1 MPTTFKKL
9 GSLLT
14 LTVALAGVC
23 ITGCKAKKE
32 APPAPG
38 PAEVGIITLEAKPVT
53 LTTELPGR
61 TSAFRVAEVRARASG
76 IVLKRLFTEGA
87 DVKEGEVLFKIDP
100 GPYQASLQSAQAT
113 LSRASANLE
122 NLKLQ
127 AERAGKMVKEG
138 LGTQQDFEN
147 ATAAVKTAEAD
158 KAGGAAAVQTAA
170 LNLDYTTVKAPIAGR
185 IGRAEVTEGAYVQAS
200 TATLMATIQ
209 QIDSIYVD
217 LTWSSA
223 EALRLRREIESGRLK
238 GSDGQAVVTLF
249 LEDGSQYPEQ
259 GKMQFTDVTVEASTG
274 SISLRALFANP
285 KNELLPGMFVRARL
299 EEGSKPDAIL
309 VPQRAVTRDA
319 TGKAT
324 ALIVDE
330 GNKVARRTLQAE
342 RAVGDSWLVTDG
354 LKAGDR
360 VIVEGLQKVR
370 PDAIVVPVPAQEKK
384 QAAR

>member
-1 MPTTFKKL
+1 
-9 GSLLT
+9 
-14 LTVALAGVC
+14 
-23 ITGCKAKKE
+23 
-32 APPAPG
+32 
-38 PAEVGIITLEAKPVT
+38 
-53 LTTELPGR
+53 
-61 TSAFRVAEVRARASG
+61 
-76 IVLKRLFTEGA
+76 LKRLFTEGA